1 MKHFKDPE
9 ILKVLK
15 ANFRFFL
22 TKEMQCPKI
31 VLNVLKAKCSCSKIK
46 NESPDFPIPNL
57 LTLLND

>member
-31 VLNVLKAKCSCSKIK
+31 VLNVLKAKCSSKIK
-46 NESPDFPIPNL
+46 NESPNFPIPNL
-57 LTLLND
+57 LIL